1 MVILGAGIVGA
12 ACARE
17 LAHAGFDV
25 TVLDRAGAAGATT
38 AHGEGNILVSDKEPG
53 PELQLAQLSR
63 DLWPRT
69 LESVAA
75 GPLGPTAAAR
85 AEWAAKGGIVVAT
98 TAAGADALHAFADR
112 QRTAGVRAEPLTRA
126 QLAHAEPH
134 ITAEHTAAVHY
145 PDDAQVQPAAA
156 TVLLADARAAGA
168 RVHTCQE
175 VRSAVV
181 HGGRLTA
188 VRTDTG
194 RHEAEV
200 FLDAAGPWSAELS
213 ARLGVFLGVHPR
225 RGEVL
230 VTTPLPPTVFH
241 KVYDADYVDAV
252 GSGDGTLQTSA
263 VVESTA
269 AGTVLIGSSRRRVG
283 FDDRL
288 RPEVLSAVAAKAV
301 RLFPALARVPAMR
314 AYGGFRPYVTDHL
327 PVIGPDPRLPGL
339 WHATGHE
346 GAGIG
351 LSLGTAHLLRTLL
364 LDETPPL
371 DPTPFRVDRPAVT
384 EVTEGS
390 ATPEQS
396 ANRPDMRTGAPGSGG
411 LLEGAE
417 PPVAGGCRGARGTP
431 GRSLGEPPDAR
442 PARPRGKGAKPQRK
456 PGGGTELHLTVDGA
470 PVQGTQGQ
478 TLAATLLAAGRTS
491 WRRTTTSAPRGLFCA
506 IGTCFDCLVTVNGEP
521 DVRACRRR
529 AADGDVLTSQSR
541 STNTGH
547 RPAPDRDRPRGDAR

>member
-1 MVILGAGIVGA
+1 MYGTRVVILGAGIVGA

-53 PELQLAQLSR
+53 PELQLAQFSR

-134 ITAEHTAAVHY
+134 ITAGHTAAVHY
-145 PDDAQVQPAAA
+145 PDDAQVQPAAAA

-213 ARLGVFLGVHPR
+213 ARLGVFLGIHPR

-390 ATPEQS
+390 ATPERS

-411 LLEGAE
+411 LLEGA
-417 PPVAGGCRGARGTP
+417 
-431 GRSLGEPPDAR
+431 
-442 PARPRGKGAKPQRK
+442 KPQRE
-456 PGGGTELHLTVDGA
+456 TEGRQRLHLTVDGA

-529 AADGDVLTSQSR
+529 AADCDVLTSQSR